1 MSSTEL
7 TITPPADPVPSAE
20 LAARFPGAIIL
31 PFDGIWPKID
41 ASCYVAPGAVVVGQV
56 EIGPESSIWYG
67 CVLRGDVN
75 HIHIGRGTNLQD
87 GTIVHVS
94 RLAHPTLIGDDV
106 TIGHRAMI
114 HACTLMS
121 GAFVG
126 MSATVLDGA
135 VVEGGAI
142 VGAGALVGNDKR
154 VAAGE
159 LWGGVPAKKL
169 RDLGEEG
176 MPRLAATAR
185 HYSGLAASHQEIAR
199 EVLGAAVVPVS

>member
-1 MSSTEL
+1 L
-7 TITPPADPVPSAE
+7 VDN
-20 LAARFPGAIIL
+20 IL
-31 PFDGIWPKID
+31 PYRGVMPKIADD
-41 ASCYVAPGAVVVGQV
+41 AFIAPTAVIIGDV
-56 EIGPESSIWYG
+56 EIGSGSGVWYG
-67 CVLRGDVN
+67 CIVRGDMN
-75 HIHIGRGTNLQD
+75 EIRIGERTNIQD

-154 VAAGE
+154 VTTGE

-199 EVLGAAVVPVS
+199 EVLGSTVVPVS

>member
-1 MSSTEL
+1 M
-7 TITPPADPVPSAE
+7 
-20 LAARFPGAIIL
+20 AAMIL
-31 PFDGIWPKID
+31 PYKGIMPKIHET
-41 ASCYVAPGAVVVGQV
+41 AFIAENAVIIGDV
-56 EIGPESSIWYG
+56 EIGAGSGVWYG

-154 VAAGE
+154 VVTGE

-199 EVLGAAVVPVS
+199 EVLGAAVVPIS